1 MTFKLT
7 RRAWI
12 RTIIYSGLAT
22 AGAAGY
28 VSSKRPE
35 KVKRDVPITGL
46 QNALEGL
53 TIGVMADFHAGAFA
67 SEEDIHRVVRMVNR
81 EEPDIV
87 ALLGDYID
95 GAYSHSPK
103 NVQKG
108 AFVFDALKRLKAP
121 LGVYAVLGNHDHWTD
136 AAQVRRALSR
146 IPVIILDNQA
156 VHLPNG
162 LALAGVDDYWEGPSD
177 PSKAMRSLDGE
188 SAVICSPTTRM

>member
-46 QNALEGL
+46 QNALEG
-53 TIGVMADFHAGAFA
+53 
-67 SEEDIHRVVRMVNR
+67 
-81 EEPDIV
+81 
-87 ALLGDYID
+87 
-95 GAYSHSPK
+95 
-103 NVQKG
+103 
-108 AFVFDALKRLKAP
+108 
-121 LGVYAVLGNHDHWTD
+121 
-136 AAQVRRALSR
+136 
-146 IPVIILDNQA
+146 
-156 VHLPNG
+156 
-162 LALAGVDDYWEGPSD
+162 PSD

-188 SAVICSPTTRM
+188 SAVILLSHNPDVNLQLGKDKGVKLVLSGHTHGGQIRVPLLNRAPWVPCLPKYRGTSGLIRETQHRWTFITKGVGTFFVPVRLFCRPDIGILRLTRA